1 MTFRVVA
8 MATGLSMCAA
18 LASAQTTTPPAPD
31 QKPTVNERLENQHD
45 RIQAGEQDG
54 QLTKGEATHLKADDA
69 AVHAEENVE
78 RKANGGT
85 LTKGERRQL
94 NRQLNRNSRQI
105 HRDRHNNRTPKS

>member
-1 MTFRVVA
+1 MTFRVLA
-8 MATGLSMCAA
+8 IATGFTLCAA
-18 LASAQTTTPPAPD
+18 FASAQT
-31 QKPTVNERLENQHD
+31 VNDRLENQRD
-45 RIQAGEQDG
+45 RIQAGVKDD
-54 QLTKGEATHLKADDA
+54 QLTKGEATRLKADDA